1 MKNIV
6 VVLTEPQDLVNIAGT
21 ARAMLNMGLERLR
34 LVKPAEFDA
43 YRITGIAH
51 GSDKLVEQAEF
62 FDTLGE
68 AIADAGHI
76 VGTSARRRS
85 ATFVWQHPREAAP
98 DILELATGERP
109 VALVFGRERTGLTN
123 EELDLCDRILTIPTS
138 PTHSSMNLAQAVLL
152 VSYELWLASQ
162 AHELSL
168 PRARRSTHPASA
180 DQLQALFEDSERAL
194 DSIDFFKA
202 RNAPMIMRT
211 VRALVRRARP
221 DAREAK
227 LLRAMAIEVRKV
239 FARRSAQSAH
249 EPAEPSRRDEEAS

>member
-21 ARAMLNMGLERLR
+21 ARAMLNMGLDRLR

-51 GSDKLVEQAEF
+51 GSDRLVEQTEF
-62 FDTLGE
+62 FETL
-68 AIADAGHI
+68 AAAVADAGHI

-98 DILELATGERP
+98 DIIELASGERP
-109 VALVFGRERTGLTN
+109 VVLVFGRERTGLTN

-138 PTHSSMNLAQAVLL
+138 TTHSSMNLAQAVLL

-162 AHELSL
+162 ERTASL
-168 PRARRSTHPASA
+168 PRARRSTHPATA
-180 DQLQALFEDSERAL
+180 EQLLALFEDSERAL
-194 DSIDFFKA
+194 ETIDFFKA

-239 FARRSAQSAH
+239 LGRRSAQSA
-249 EPAEPSRRDEEAS
+249 PDAQAD